1 MRALLIAALFAAGPA
16 VAQTAPAPAPT
27 PTVPVTTVSQRPA
40 LPGASRITPVM
51 GIGPVSKSAP
61 VNGVVTLFGN
71 ERCPTDQNGN
81 EIVVCQRRSA
91 QEQYRVPKELRE
103 FQVTP
108 QNESW
113 AARAQ
118 GTLDTGVG
126 ANAIGSC
133 STVGAGGQ
141 TGCFVQNA
149 RAARKENQARKAE
162 EARVP

>member
-1 MRALLIAALFAAGPA
+1 MRTIIATALMLTAGPA
-16 VAQTAPAPAPT
+16 LAQQAAQVSPT
-27 PTVPVTTVSQRPA
+27 PA
-40 LPGASRITPVM
+40 LPGASKPVVINAP
-51 GIGPVSKSAP
+51 GEVAKRAP
-61 VNGVVTLFGN
+61 VNGVLVLYGN
-71 ERCPTDQNGN
+71 ERCPTNNDGA
-81 EIVVCQRRSA
+81 EIVICERRSA
-91 QEQYRVPKELRE
+91 REQYRVPKELRE

-126 ANAIGSC
+126 TNSTGSC

-141 TGCFVQNA
+141 TGCFMQGA
-149 RAARKENQARKAE
+149 RAARKENQARKVE

>member
-1 MRALLIAALFAAGPA
+1 MRRIIATALMVTAGPA
-16 VAQTAPAPAPT
+16 LAQQAAQVSPT
-27 PTVPVTTVSQRPA
+27 PA
-40 LPGASRITPVM
+40 LPGAAKPVVINTPGEVA
-51 GIGPVSKSAP
+51 KRAP
-61 VNGVVTLFGN
+61 VNGVLVLYGN
-71 ERCPTDQNGN
+71 ERCPTNTDGA
-81 EIVVCQRRSA
+81 EIVICERRSA
-91 QEQYRVPKELRE
+91 REQYRVPKELRE

-126 ANAIGSC
+126 TNSTGSC

-141 TGCFVQNA
+141 TGCFMQNA
-149 RAARKENQARKAE
+149 RAARKENQARKVE

>member
-1 MRALLIAALFAAGPA
+1 MRAFIATALMLAASPGI
-16 VAQTAPAPAPT
+16 AQTTAQTGVQATGQT
-27 PTVPVTTVSQRPA
+27 PITQPA
-40 LPGASRITPVM
+40 LPGAAKPVVIQAP
-51 GIGPVSKSAP
+51 GEVAKRAP
-61 VNGVVTLFGN
+61 VNGVLVLYGN
-71 ERCPTDQNGN
+71 ERCPTNTDGQ
-81 EIVVCQRRSA
+81 EIVICERRSA
-91 QEQYRVPKELRE
+91 REQYRVPKELRE

-126 ANAIGSC
+126 ASSIGSC

-141 TGCFVQNA
+141 TGCFLQNA